1 MKHFLILFL
10 ALSLQSCNGQKTE
23 VTLKDLE
30 FNSIFGTTKK
40 DSTNV
45 YCLLGTGFFKTPR
58 SKNSDELIDDWISKN
73 KDAKVVL
80 VSTIVDGKANINYC
94 WLVDSKDK
102 TINEY
107 LIQNGCFPGGT
118 MMRPNTYEEMSKE
131 EKKTYSEEKPNILVH
146 IKKKEYDEFIERI
159 KLAENDAKENK
170 LGVWESK

>member
-107 LIQNGCFPGGT
+107 LIQNVLMFDDQIIPYKPELIFDFGF
-118 MMRPNTYEEMSKE
+118 SDL
-131 EKKTYSEEKPNILVH
+131 EKQKILN
-146 IKKKEYDEFIERI
+146 EFR
-159 KLAENDAKENK
+159 NK
-170 LGVWESK
+170 N